1 MTGVYLDN
9 NATTRVAP
17 QVLARMLPFFTEEFG
32 NPSSLHRFGKAPALA
47 VAEARRAVQALVGAV
62 DPSEIVFTSGGTEAN
77 AMAIHAGLAAD
88 PARREIVTSAVE
100 HPAILALCARLVQE
114 GGTVHLIPV
123 DRFGRL
129 DLDAYRAAVGPQ
141 TALVSLMWANNETGT
156 VFPVEGLAEI
166 ARAAGA
172 LFHTD
177 AVQAAGKLPISL
189 RGTDI
194 DMLSLSAHKL
204 HGPKGIGAL
213 YVRKGVPFQPLL
225 RGGKQERGRRAG
237 TENTPGIV
245 GFGAAA
251 ELALRADLSGMAAL
265 RDELER
271 GILARV
277 PKCAALGDLLD
288 RLPNTSC
295 VAFDFIEGEAIL
307 MMLDRAGIAVSSGAA
322 CASGAIEP
330 SHVMRA
336 MKVPF
341 TAAHGAIRFSL
352 SRETTAAEIR
362 QVLEVL
368 PPIVE
373 QLRALSPFGADLDTL
388 VPGRLQ

>member
-1 MTGVYLDN
+1 MTEVYLDN

-17 QVLARMLPFFTEEFG
+17 EVLARMLPFFRESFG
-32 NPSSLHRFGKAPALA
+32 NPSSMHGFGKGPALA
-47 VAEARRAVQALVGAV
+47 VAEARRAVQALVGAA
-62 DPSEIVFTSGGTEAN
+62 DASEIVFTSGGTEAN
-77 AMAIHAGLAAD
+77 ATAIHAGLAAD

-100 HPAILALCARLVQE
+100 HPAILALCARLAQE
-114 GGTVHLIPV
+114 GVTVHLIPV
-123 DRFGRL
+123 DRYGRL

-177 AVQAAGKLPISL
+177 AVQAAGKLQMAL

-213 YVRKGVPFQPLL
+213 YVRKGVPLQPLL

-237 TENTPGIV
+237 TENVPGIV

-251 ELALRADLSGMAAL
+251 DLAAKADRLGLAAL

-277 PKCAALGDLLD
+277 PRSAVLGDVLD

-295 VAFDFIEGEAIL
+295 IAFDFVEGEAIL
-307 MMLDRAGIAVSSGAA
+307 MMLDRAGIAVSAGAA
-322 CASGAIEP
+322 CASGAMEP
-330 SHVMRA
+330 SHVIRA

-362 QVLEVL
+362 RVLEVL
-368 PPIVE
+368 PPIIA
-373 QLRALSPFGADLDTL
+373 QLRAMSPFGADLDAL
-388 VPGRLQ
+388 VPERLQ